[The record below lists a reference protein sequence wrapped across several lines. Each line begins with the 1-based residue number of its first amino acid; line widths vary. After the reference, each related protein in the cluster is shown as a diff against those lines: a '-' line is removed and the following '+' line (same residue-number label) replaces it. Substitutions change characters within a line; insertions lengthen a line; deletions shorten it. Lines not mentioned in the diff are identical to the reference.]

1 MSQYPP
7 PQDPSP
13 DPNPFARQQSF
24 EQPMHQPYQQPPRK
38 ENAVGLTGFIVS
50 LVGLFLCGIPSL
62 IGLGISAVGLRKEPR
77 GLAIAGVILG
87 LIGLI
92 ELGIIGTATYQGF
105 RAAQQGFTQI
115 KAQLAEVQLDQAAAD
130 IGAKWQ
136 EQDRIPTQEEGD
148 EMMIGR
154 NDMMNN
160 SLVYETDGTSFS
172 IRSAGG
178 DGILE
183 TEDDIVVGP
192 FEDPQTAI
200 DLSPNFEDW
209 EDEDWGDMESDGDLS
224 SQPDEASSEDGAP
237 ARDLMLE

>member
-7 PQDPSP
+7 PQ

-160 SLVYETDGTSFS
+160 SLVYQTDGTSFS
-172 IRSAGG
+172 IRSAGA

-237 ARDLMLE
+237 VRDLMLE